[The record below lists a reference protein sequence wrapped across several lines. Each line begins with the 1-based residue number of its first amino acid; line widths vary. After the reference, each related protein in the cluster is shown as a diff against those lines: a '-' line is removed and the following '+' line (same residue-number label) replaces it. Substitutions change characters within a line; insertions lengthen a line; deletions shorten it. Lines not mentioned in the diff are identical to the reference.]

1 MHLKKN
7 EPYTPYTVQDFGKAP
22 NIFLHLNLH
31 TFKEK
36 YYVHIL
42 IGFLS
47 YLIKSQHFLKTKLM
61 RMFLIIDGEMER
73 K

>member
-1 MHLKKN
+1 MHLKKKMD
-7 EPYTPYTVQDFGKAP
+7 PTVQNFGKAP
-22 NIFLHLNLH
+22 KYLLTFKF

-47 YLIKSQHFLKTKLM
+47 YLIKFQHFFKTKLM